1 MAYLKA
7 RIKGLLF
14 IQPLTWLAN
23 LIRCLRHH
31 LRNLSDILSLFCDL
45 EAADGEGCAYL
56 SEETIVQQVTDLT
69 DQEGHPAGTC
79 FSIWIPAGYL
89 Y

>member
-1 MAYLKA
+1 MQDDGVGRAQAARSGGYSTKQGLVILQQQIELYNKA
-7 RIKGLLF
+7 NMH
-14 IQPLTWLAN
+14 P
-23 LIRCLRHH
+23 
-31 LRNLSDILSLFCDL
+31 
-45 EAADGEGCAYL
+45 
-56 SEETIVQQVTDLT
+56 IVQQVTDLT